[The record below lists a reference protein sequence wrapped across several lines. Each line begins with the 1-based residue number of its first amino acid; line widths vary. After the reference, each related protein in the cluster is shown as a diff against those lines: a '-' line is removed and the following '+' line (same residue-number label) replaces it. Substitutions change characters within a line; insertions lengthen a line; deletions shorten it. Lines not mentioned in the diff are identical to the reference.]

1 MNSIQQWLDR
11 FELEKLNKIAPVIF
25 FILMLWLCWR
35 LANLFWWFV
44 APPKAP
50 IVQTVMLGSQQQR
63 MPNIVRFSLF
73 EEQGQN
79 PQAQQQADLPVKLEG
94 VVLASP
100 SYLSSAVL
108 RINNN
113 ASSYRVG
120 ETLDDTNMT
129 LAEIYWDR
137 VFIREGSGQTREVKF
152 GEETSTANLPP
163 SDMSLNNAS
172 NRAVTSRS
180 TRSVP
185 STRSNNS
192 TSRNNDSPNRA
203 INQAIE
209 KLKQDREQYLG
220 QMGVNNTQ
228 NGLEVTDQTPPALR
242 ARLGLKPGD
251 KIVSVNGQNLSSGVN
266 EAQLLEQVRQ
276 AGQAKIEIQRGD
288 QTMTIQQSF

>member
-1 MNSIQQWLDR
+1 MNSIQQWLNR

-35 LANLFWWFV
+35 MANLFWWFV

-50 IVQTVMLGSQQQR
+50 TVQSVVLGSQQQR
-63 MPNIVRFSLF
+63 MPDIVRFSLF

-79 PQAQQQADLPVKLEG
+79 PQSQQADLPVKLEG

-100 SYLSSAVL
+100 RHLSSAVI
-108 RINNN
+108 RVNNN

-120 ETLDDTNMT
+120 ETIEDTNMT
-129 LAEIYWDR
+129 LVEVHWDR
-137 VFIREGSGQTREVKF
+137 VFIRESSGQTREVNF
-152 GEETSTANLPP
+152 GDETSTANLPP
-163 SDMSLNNAS
+163 SDMGLNSSS
-172 NRAVTSRS
+172 NRTSNAM
-180 TRSVP
+180 P
-185 STRSNNS
+185 STQPNHATN
-192 TSRNNDSPNRA
+192 RNNRSPDRA
-203 INQAIE
+203 IDQAIE

-228 NGLEVTDQTPPALR
+228 NGFEVTDQTPPALR

-251 KIVSVNGQNLSSGVN
+251 KVVSVNGQNLSSGVN